1 MGHWQVRQDKKN
13 KNTKGCVKLYCR
25 FTNLLPKSE
34 TITIGQVVVNEK
46 KHDLSILIDIHLCSV
61 IVSERNLEIYIR
73 ITCSFS
79 EILSSC

>member
-13 KNTKGCVKLYCR
+13 KNTEGCVKLYCR

>member
-13 KNTKGCVKLYCR
+13 KNTKGCVKLYCH